1 MTYQAYALPR
11 IQALSG
17 HTWVAMAVVGFW
29 WALQHS
35 LLPFLPD
42 WRSVLWRFLA
52 MVPGVMALMLIYLKT
67 RRLPPVIVAHL
78 TTLRL

>member
-1 MTYQAYALPR
+1 MGALHADVSSGLFMARTLPRWAIVYSLSAWWMIWSPTEELTYQAYALPR

-17 HTWVAMAVVGFW
+17 RTWVAMAVVGFW

-42 WRSVLWRFLA
+42 
-52 MVPGVMALMLIYLKT
+52 
-67 RRLPPVIVAHL
+67 
-78 TTLRL
+78 